1 MATSKKEPEEK
12 GTTEV
17 SPGAGGASQ
26 DVASTGGGGGGSGE
40 VDEPVSDDVKQ
51 GVASGQ
57 PVEEQE
63 STVSTQVTPI
73 PGVPEGR
80 PAPGDWTP
88 PGDHIKG
95 FFPGDP
101 NTYPDPENPQQS
113 Y

>member
-1 MATSKKEPEEK
+1 MTTAKSKEPEEK

-17 SPGAGGASQ
+17 SPGSGGKSQ
-26 DVASTGGGGGGSGE
+26 DVASTGGGGGGE

-51 GVASGQ
+51 APPDDGDTEDNEA
-57 PVEEQE
+57 P
-63 STVSTQVTPI
+63 VSTQMTPI

-101 NTYPDPENPQQS
+101 NTYPDPENPTSS